1 VLPSKAVWRMISGMT
16 CFADDH
22 ITCVSYRAESLADS
36 TSSGSRSGLS
46 TLEEMSWIARGS
58 WEGNVDAP

>member
-1 VLPSKAVWRMISGMT
+1 MLPSKAVWSMISGMT

-22 ITCVSYRAESLADS
+22 MTCVSYRAEALADS

-58 WEGNVDAP
+58 